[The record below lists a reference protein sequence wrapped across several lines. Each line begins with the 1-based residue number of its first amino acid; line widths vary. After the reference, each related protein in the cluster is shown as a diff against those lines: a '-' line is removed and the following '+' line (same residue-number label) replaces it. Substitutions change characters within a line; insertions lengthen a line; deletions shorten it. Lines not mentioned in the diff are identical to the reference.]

1 MSLQILI
8 PLRQV
13 TDYRVPITHVHP
25 KRGVERQAYPL
36 TMNPLDRIALTR
48 ALDWQAQGM
57 RICALSMHASLLVDA
72 MAQGVDATYL
82 FEPSS
87 DWLQALEHC
96 VEHKGVD
103 VIMLG
108 KQSIDGDHHQLGARI
123 AERLGWPQA
132 LALTQVDVCDDH
144 FKGVQ
149 PCGDQERTLTLTWPC
164 VLSVDLGVCAW
175 QYPSLPAIVAVD
187 RSPEPIVL
195 PPKPADPWCS
205 VHYALSGQ
213 ARQTQ
218 WLSAEAAFAQL
229 ERIR

>member
-82 FEPSS
+82 FLSLHRIGCRH
-87 DWLQALEHC
+87 W
-96 VEHKGVD
+96 
-103 VIMLG
+103 
-108 KQSIDGDHHQLGARI
+108 SI
-123 AERLGWPQA
+123 
-132 LALTQVDVCDDH
+132 
-144 FKGVQ
+144 
-149 PCGDQERTLTLTWPC
+149 
-164 VLSVDLGVCAW
+164 
-175 QYPSLPAIVAVD
+175 
-187 RSPEPIVL
+187 
-195 PPKPADPWCS
+195 
-205 VHYALSGQ
+205 ALSIKGWMSL
-213 ARQTQ
+213 A
-218 WLSAEAAFAQL
+218 W
-229 ERIR
+229 